1 MYQTHSISVAN
12 TRGSCSLSN
21 SLAAHAHL
29 LQMKLWIVWVQV
41 QLPEFRRR
49 HQLTMAPMAFTV
61 ALVLL
66 SCSVAAVCWSSASE
80 RLHVIPVSW
89 QVQAPIFGL
98 QAV

>member
-1 MYQTHSISVAN
+1 MNI
-12 TRGSCSLSN
+12 
-21 SLAAHAHL
+21 
-29 LQMKLWIVWVQV
+29 WIVWVQV
-41 QLPEFRRR
+41 QLPDFRRR

-98 QAV
+98 QAVNTKFIGLLLYRRSSQHLSHP